1 LHKVH
6 ECAILSSQNDFGE
19 VEMERQQMVSLVEW
33 KEKKNR
39 KPLIV
44 QGARQVGK
52 THILKQFG
60 SRHFSCFYY
69 FNFEDSPELSGV
81 FKKNLDPV
89 VLIREL
95 EFFLGSSIDIK
106 NGLIIFDEI
115 QHEPKAL
122 TSLKYFCE
130 NMPHAAICAAGSL
143 LGVTMNIDSFPVGKV
158 DFLDLKPL
166 SFIEF
171 INAVGE
177 EQINSLLTG
186 HDISQPFPEM
196 AHLKLLEYWK
206 QYLVVGGLPEA
217 VEYFRNNKENMFET
231 FSEVRE
237 IQTALIRTY
246 MADVAK
252 HSGKINSIHIEQVF
266 RSVPSQLARSVDGSA
281 SRFILKDAVAGIRGY
296 GRLSSP
302 IGWLERAN
310 LILRVPVVEN
320 VETPMISQVKENIFK
335 LYFFDVGLLGALS
348 QLTPQQIMQYDFN
361 TYKGFF
367 AENFV
372 LQEFAAS
379 GVPDTYCWQG
389 RTSEVEFLLQSAT
402 GEIIPVEVKSGS
414 VTHSKSLAAYIE
426 KYKPLKAIVLSGK
439 NEGEKP
445 RRWYVPIYAAG
456 KLPDLLKQ
464 L

>member
-1 LHKVH
+1 
-6 ECAILSSQNDFGE
+6 
-19 VEMERQQMVSLVEW
+19 MERQQMASLVEW
-33 KEKKNR
+33 KEKRTR
-39 KPLIV
+39 KPLII

-60 SRHFSCFYY
+60 SRYFPVFHY
-69 FNFEDSPELSGV
+69 FNFEDSPALSGV
-81 FKKNLDPV
+81 FQKDLDPV
-89 VLIREL
+89 VLIKEL
-95 EFFLGSSIDIK
+95 ELLSGTSIDIL
-106 NGLIIFDEI
+106 NDLIIFDEI
-115 QHEPKAL
+115 QNAPKAL

-130 NMPHAAICAAGSL
+130 DMPEAAICTAGSL

-171 INAVGE
+171 INALGE
-177 EQINSLLTG
+177 EQLSNILTG
-186 HDISQPFPEM
+186 HDISQPFPVI
-196 AHLKLLEYWK
+196 AHLKLIDYWK

-217 VEYFRNNKENMFET
+217 VEYFRNNNEDMLEA
-231 FSEVRE
+231 FSKVRE

-252 HSGKINSIHIEQVF
+252 HSGKINSIHIEQVL
-266 RSVPSQLARSVDGSA
+266 RSVPSQLAKSVDGSA
-281 SRFILKDAVAGIRGY
+281 NRFVLKDAVAGIRGY
-296 GRLSSP
+296 DRLSSP
-302 IGWLERAN
+302 IGWLERAS

-320 VETPMISQVKENIFK
+320 VEIPMIAQVKENIFK

-372 LQEFAAS
+372 LQELMAS
-379 GVPDTYCWQG
+379 GISYTYCWQG

-426 KYKPLKAIVLSGK
+426 KYKPMKAVVISGR
-439 NEGEKP
+439 NEGEKLK
-445 RRWYVPIYAAG
+445 RWYVPIYAAG
-456 KLPDLLKQ
+456 KLPGFLKQ
-464 L
+464 I

>member
-1 LHKVH
+1 
-6 ECAILSSQNDFGE
+6 
-19 VEMERQQMVSLVEW
+19 MERQQMTALAEW
-33 KEKKNR
+33 KEKRNR

-60 SRHFSCFYY
+60 SRYFSGFHY

-81 FKKNLDPV
+81 FQKNLDPA

-106 NGLIIFDEI
+106 NDLIVFDEI
-115 QHEPKAL
+115 QNEPKAL

-177 EQINSLLTG
+177 EQLSSLLMR

-217 VEYFRNNKENMFET
+217 VEYFRNNKENMFEA

-252 HSGKINSIHIEQVF
+252 HSGKINSIHVEQVF
-266 RSVPSQLARSVDGSA
+266 RSVPSQLARSVNGSA
-281 SRFILKDAVAGIRGY
+281 GRFVLKDAVAGIRGY
-296 GRLSSP
+296 DRLSSP

-320 VETPMISQVKENIFK
+320 VEIPMIAQVKENIFK

-361 TYKGFF
+361 TYKGFL

-372 LQEFAAS
+372 LQELMAS
-379 GVPDTYCWQG
+379 GIPNTYCWQG
-389 RTSEVEFLLQSAT
+389 RTSEIEFLIQTNT

-426 KYKPLKAIVLSGK
+426 KYKPLKAVVLSGK

-445 RRWYVPIYAAG
+445 RRWYLPIYAAG
-456 KLPDLLKQ
+456 KLPGFLEQ